1 MGLPSI
7 FDLCVPRDDVL
18 KGTMADSDF
27 AAKLS
32 HVLAGRAS
40 PDYGDPVRFFANTYP
55 TEGLKELLSNIC
67 SRLSGAGGAV
77 SAVFRLDTS
86 FGGGKTHGL
95 IALVH
100 AARSG
105 ATVPN
110 IAEFVSRDRVP
121 TGNVRIAAF
130 DGEDADPANGRPM
143 GNGIR
148 AHTPWGEIAYQL
160 AGPAGY
166 EIVRRS
172 DEERIAPGADTLAE
186 LFGSDPVLIVLD
198 EMSDY
203 LRRVQH
209 MGGKDQLTAFLKAL
223 FTAAEGNPR
232 AAVVY
237 TLAVRSDGKAVDAFA
252 EENEFLAKAME
263 ELESTSARK
272 ATNLNPTK
280 DDETALVIRRRLF
293 ASIDDARADEVIRRY
308 QALWSEA
315 GDKLPELARRSTTA
329 EDFRRA
335 YPFHPDVLDTLTD
348 KTATLANFQRVRGML
363 RILAKTVADVW
374 ARRPKDAS
382 AIHLHHVDL
391 GVELIRREFTTRLQQ
406 GAFIPAINNDIAG
419 PAGKGALAQDLDEKH
434 YKGLLPYASYVTRT
448 AFIHT
453 LAFNNDLKGVHPDH
467 LRYSVLGPEVQ
478 LDFVDDARS
487 KFRLDSAYL
496 DDRPGAPVRF
506 LAEANLTQIIAR
518 EERHVEPGEARPEL
532 DDRIRQIFGG
542 AMFELVPNP
551 GVPTDIPDDLGE
563 GKPRLALMSYDAFG
577 VGQNLTAVPELI
589 AKLYERK
596 GAEGSGLRSLRNNVV
611 FLLADESR
619 ITDMKRAIAR
629 RIALRTLKTP
639 DRLNELAEHQRQQV
653 IVQEAKSEHAVAL
666 EIQQCYRHILYPNK
680 NGVGDG
686 VVALAHAV
694 IDIQNASEKPGAG
707 QIQVVRQLQSQN
719 KLREATDQPDSPAYI
734 RDRTPLKKG
743 QMTTKA
749 LRDEFRR
756 DPALPILLSDDVFLK
771 GIRKGIEEGTYIY
784 QRAGLLAG
792 QGDPL
797 PILHIDEQSIVSTM
811 DYAKMKGFWPR
822 QAPVQQPPQQPDPQN
837 GAGAGKD
844 DSGPVGKEPT
854 GGGQTG
860 GFTTQAGETTDD
872 GGGSGSGKE
881 FAAEGVLKEALR
893 KVFEQA
899 RTAKVSQVDRVTV
912 RVFEAGDAFKL
923 IPVAGTVGGA
933 KKVITL
939 SGAFET
945 PENSKMEFEF
955 SGSPSDASAVREYFE
970 RQFKAAKEAT
980 LSAAMDFAFDTGL
993 PLDGDHVDKFVEKL
1007 TRFASAAAYVEARA
1021 EVK

>member
-1 MGLPSI
+1 MVLPSI
-7 FDLCVPRDDVL
+7 YDLCVPRDDVL
-18 KGTMADSDF
+18 KGTMTDSDF

-55 TEGLKELLSNIC
+55 TEGLRELLSNIC
-67 SRLSGAGGAV
+67 ARLSGVGGAV

-105 ATVPN
+105 SEVPN
-110 IAEFVSRDRVP
+110 IAEFVSQDRVP
-121 TGNVRIAAF
+121 TGKVRIAAF

-143 GNGIR
+143 GGGIR

-160 AGPAGY
+160 AGSAGY

-209 MGGKDQLTAFLKAL
+209 MSGKDQLTAFLKAL

-252 EENEFLAKAME
+252 DENEFLAKAME

-280 DDETALVIRRRLF
+280 DDETASVIRRRLF
-293 ASIDDARADEVIRRY
+293 ASIDDARASGVIQAY
-308 QALWSEA
+308 QALWSKS
-315 GDKLPELARRSTTA
+315 GDKLPDLARRPSTA
-329 EDFRRA
+329 EDFVRA

-374 ARRPKDAS
+374 ARKPKDAS

-434 YKGLLPYASYVTRT
+434 YKGLLPYASYVART

-467 LRYSVLGPEVQ
+467 LRFSILGPEVE

-496 DDRPGAPVRF
+496 DDRPGAPMRF

-542 AMFELVPNP
+542 TMFELALNP

-577 VGQNLTAVPELI
+577 VGNNLVGVPELI

-611 FLLADESR
+611 FLLADDSR
-619 ITDMKRAIAR
+619 IADMKRAIAR

-666 EIQQCYRHILYPNK
+666 EIQQCYRHILYPNRI
-680 NGVGDG
+680 GVGDG
-686 VVALAHAV
+686 TVALAHAV

-771 GIRKGIEEGTYIY
+771 AIRKGIEEGTYIY
-784 QRAGLLAG
+784 QREGLLAG

-811 DYAKMKGFWPR
+811 DYAKLKGFWPR
-822 QAPVQQPPQQPDPQN
+822 QAPAQQPTQQLDLQN
-837 GAGAGKD
+837 QKDGASAEG
-844 DSGPVGKEPT
+844 SRSVENVRT
-854 GGGQTG
+854 GSGQTG
-860 GFTTQAGETTDD
+860 EATQP
-872 GGGSGSGKE
+872 SGSTGFSSSSSSTKE

-899 RTAKVSQVDRVTV
+899 RTAKVSKVDRVTV

-955 SGSPSDASAVREYFE
+955 SGTPSDASAVREYFE
-970 RQFKAAKEAT
+970 RHFKAAKDAT
-980 LSAAMDFAFDTGL
+980 LNASMDFAFDAGL
-993 PLDGDHVDKFVEKL
+993 PLDGDHADNFVEKL
-1007 TRFASAAAYVEARA
+1007 TRSASAAAYVEARA